1 MTDAAVMNHVMSA
14 SHNKGTRLY
23 DLPPDAYLPQL
34 PTILDS
40 EAMKPHL
47 QRHMFL
53 SSTDQARFM
62 IHNCDI
68 MQIRYKP
75 TRSCMV
81 SYRLDIED
89 TVTGACGE
97 QILCGR
103 AVPSGKSQSKWKKAV
118 EGTLAQPRFGRPLIH
133 LPAVDMVLWS
143 FPNDRKMHTL
153 PTVIES
159 TLTPSEPPL
168 SWLKSYVGSEWQT
181 IKTESRVVHYVGE
194 HTCTMKTS
202 IVVEKPA
209 EQGTRTITLFGKTY
223 YDETGAQTDRIMRQ
237 LWDSESRRSGRLRLA
252 QPIWYDG
259 PRKTLWQ
266 LGIDGSTLE
275 DSTIGE
281 SQSIPLLIKAAHA
294 IAALHGTPLS
304 HLQPLTI
311 AELLDRLDRVGTMLM
326 HYRPSCRSVLLPL
339 SARLRTQVETV
350 PLCPTATLHGDLH
363 RKNLFLANG
372 TISLI
377 DLDNVQQGPPEW
389 DIGSFFAGL
398 VVGALATRASQHNL
412 AGDIQTFLDHYNQSA
427 LRTIE
432 MPTVAWCT
440 AMALVI
446 ERAHRCITRLKDGQG
461 GHIER
466 LLGVADQI
474 SQTLSL
480 KTLELPK
487 PCIAGKVGRS

>member
-1 MTDAAVMNHVMSA
+1 MTDTAVMTHIVSS
-14 SHNKGTRLY
+14 SHNTGTRLY
-23 DLPPDAYLPQL
+23 DLPTDVCLPQL
-34 PTILDS
+34 PTILDL
-40 EAMKPHL
+40 EVMKAHL

-62 IHNCDI
+62 IHSCRI

-81 SYRLDIED
+81 SYHLEIED
-89 TVTGACGE
+89 TATGTRGE

-103 AVPSGKSQSKWKKAV
+103 AVPSGKSESKWKKAA
-118 EGTLAQPRFGRPLIH
+118 ERSLAQPRFGKPLIH
-133 LPAVDMVLWS
+133 LPSVDMVLWS

-153 PTVIES
+153 PTAIES
-159 TLTPSEPPL
+159 TLNPTEPPL
-168 SWLKSYVGSEWQT
+168 SWLRSYVGPEWQ
-181 IKTESRVVHYVGE
+181 IVKTESRVVHYVGE
-194 HTCTMKTS
+194 HTCTVKTS
-202 IVVEKPA
+202 ILVKKRA
-209 EQGTRTITLFGKTY
+209 EQGSRTITLFGKTY
-223 YDETGAQTDRIMRQ
+223 YDEAGAQTDRIMRR
-237 LWDSESRRSGRLRLA
+237 LWDSESRQSGRLRLA
-252 QPIWYDG
+252 QPIWYDR

-266 LGIDGSTLE
+266 LGIDGCTLE
-275 DSTIGE
+275 DSTLRD
-281 SQSIPLLIKAAHA
+281 SQSSPLLIKAAHA

-304 HLQPLTI
+304 HLQPLTT
-311 AELLDRLDRVGTMLM
+311 ADLLDRLDRVGSMLM
-326 HYRPSCRSVLLPL
+326 QYRPLCGSVLLPL
-339 SARLRTQVETV
+339 SARLRAQVKTV

-398 VVGALATRASQHNL
+398 VVGALATQTSQPNL
-412 AGDIQTFLDHYNQSA
+412 ADDMQIFFDHYNQSA
-427 LRTIE
+427 LWTIE

-446 ERAHRCITRLKDGQG
+446 ERAHRCITRLKDGQE

-474 SQTLSL
+474 SQTRSL
-480 KTLELPK
+480 KALELPE